1 MEKLK
6 SILFFPVD
14 WNCKLIINEN
24 AIISTHAPSGKKVDV
39 RPLHSLI
46 NKILMPTATTN
57 DQVDLDSHLKGFQ
70 NSFCFQELFK
80 IVHKNYCQLSCKC
93 SGGGDA
99 NSTTVALFKT
109 WSVYSWEVKMVLA
122 LAAFAIIYGESLL
135 MADQTNPLAESIKLL
150 KQLPNKSK
158 LSKIRPLI
166 LAMVKLTNAIFVV
179 DDSQS
184 ENISTYIQTV
194 VCVIVRSVVV
204 CTSQI
209 IGFDDEY
216 TEDELSKLTEL
227 VDRMNSHLGQLL
239 DIEDENCKLTIDE
252 NEIRNTHSPDG
263 KEVEVG
269 PLHKLINEILIAS
282 NTIIVEGASGDQAML
297 DSQLKSF
304 KNSSQDSLE
313 ELTKIV
319 RKIYCELSCEC
330 LGGGDVNSKMVA
342 LFKTLSQYSWEAK
355 MVLVLAAFS
364 IIYGEFL
371 LTVNHNNPLVKLLKQ
386 ALDKSKLLKIKSLI
400 DAMVKVTN
408 TIVDMVNVG
417 KSRPVDISTYIE
429 TIVSW
434 TVGSIIVCT
443 SQIIGLDDEYTENE
457 LAKLTKK
464 VDRMNTKL
472 GQDLH
477 TWWQSV
483 DEKKKELNQYFQ
495 KMTDNDELPHAENIG
510 QVAAALKESGLGTSN
525 LVLGIDFTDS
535 NRTQGKISFNN
546 KSLHAIG
553 STRNPYQQAIAVI
566 GETLSEFAVNKKIPC
581 YGFGDK
587 TTEDKTVFS
596 FLPDNTPC
604 KDFEEVLKRYEE
616 IAPNLELFVDA
627 VIDIV
632 EKSDG
637 QHHVLV
643 IIADGQVMT
652 TTFHFLSPS
661 SFYIWSIPGI
671 NINGRIVMV
680 SKVKKGRSK
689 QEEET
694 FKSIVTASS
703 YALSIVLVGVGD
715 GPWDE
720 MKRFCDNIPGR
731 KFDNFQFVNLTDIM
745 KKELKPSEKEA
756 AFAQVALRKIPNQ
769 YKKSEELKL
778 LGHTTGK
785 AKKVV
790 PLNPPVK

>member
-6 SILFFPVD
+6 SILSLPVD
-14 WNCKLIINEN
+14 WNCKLIIDEN
-24 AIISTHAPSGKKVDV
+24 AIISTHAPNGKKVDV

-57 DQVDLDSHLKGFQ
+57 DQVDLDSNLKSFQ
-70 NSFCFQELFK
+70 NSSCFQELFK

-122 LAAFAIIYGESLL
+122 LAAFAIIYGESML
-135 MADQTNPLAESIKLL
+135 MANQTNPLAESIKLL

-166 LAMVKLTNAIFVV
+166 LAMVKLTNAIFAV

-184 ENISTYIQTV
+184 ENISIYIQTV
-194 VCVIVRSVVV
+194 VCWIVRSVVV

-227 VDRMNSHLGQLL
+227 VDRMNSHLGQLF

-252 NEIRNTHSPDG
+252 NEIRNTHAPNG

-282 NTIIVEGASGDQAML
+282 NTIIVEGASGDQATL

-304 KNSSQDSLE
+304 KNSSRDSLE

-330 LGGGDVNSKMVA
+330 LGGGDVNSKTVA
-342 LFKTLSQYSWEAK
+342 LFKTLSQFSWEAK
-355 MVLVLAAFS
+355 MVLALAAFS
-364 IIYGEFL
+364 IIYGEFS
-371 LTVNHNNPLVKLLKQ
+371 LTVNHSNPLVKLLKQ
-386 ALDKSKLLKIKSLI
+386 VVDKSKLLKIKSLI

-417 KSRPVDISTYIE
+417 KSRPVDISTCIE
-429 TIVSW
+429 TTVSW

-495 KMTDNDELPHAENIG
+495 KMTDNDELPHAENIE
-510 QVAAALKESGLGTSN
+510 QVVSALEEAGLGSSN
-525 LVLGIDFTDS
+525 LILGIDFTDS

-616 IAPNLELFVDA
+616 IAPNLELFGPTSFAPIVDA
-627 VIDIV
+627 SIDIV
-632 EKSDG
+632 EKSGG

-643 IIADGQVMT
+643 IIADGQ
-652 TTFHFLSPS
+652 
-661 SFYIWSIPGI
+661 
-671 NINGRIVMV
+671 V

-694 FKSIVTASS
+694 FKSIVTASL

-756 AFAQVALRKIPNQ
+756 TFAQVALRKIPNQ